1 MPFGNRLNMRD
12 MFMKVG
18 GVSGFPLFWRCIK
31 RSSHDYIISLI
42 SLSYGRRNY
51 STAGTTRIPR
61 NEDLTGVP
69 KRIWRHPVEPEE
81 PDVSSEHTM
90 YHDIDQTVTLLCYIL
105 SYVLGREV

>member
-1 MPFGNRLNMRD
+1 MLTR
-12 MFMKVG
+12 
-18 GVSGFPLFWRCIK
+18 
-31 RSSHDYIISLI
+31 RSFYPNLI
-42 SLSYGRRNY
+42 YQLLIFQKDVLTIEG
-51 STAGTTRIPR
+51 